1 MVGIL
6 VLLIIFSK
14 FLTLADLKKTHM
26 QKKIKQILSLLIV
39 LFISNNLLAQK
50 LPKKP
55 ELSDIRSYNQQNL
68 LKITLGMSRDSVIDM
83 MGGQKTIQTY
93 YLIGL
98 YGIKKQDQ
106 IVSNPYSRDLLKDK
120 SNNNIEIIWYFTDIK
135 KADGAIT
142 KDELTPIILENNKV
156 TGIGWGYY
164 EDYSKRKEIN
174 ININ

>member
-1 MVGIL
+1 ML
-6 VLLIIFSK
+6 R
-14 FLTLADLKKTHM
+14 
-26 QKKIKQILSLLIV
+26 KIYLSIV
-39 LFISNNLLAQK
+39 ILFISCASAMAQ
-50 LPKKP
+50 
-55 ELSDIRSYNQQNL
+55 
-68 LKITLGMSRDSVIDM
+68 TAGA
-83 MGGQKTIQTY
+83 
-93 YLIGL
+93 
-98 YGIKKQDQ
+98 IK
-106 IVSNPYSRDLLKDK
+106 VLLKDK